1 VKHISKLHEF
11 YNSADFK
18 NYLLSLTSSYI
29 EGVKGDCYESKESKI
44 VERIVNNLKN
54 IKPITF
60 KGVTIR
66 TYSVFV
72 HGRKYPISWAYNGP
86 EVELSDVVF
95 ICQLSISG
103 KERLKK
109 MTFNSFKKDDKH
121 RFESSISKKRCRKS
135 QYSWSI
141 DMNQLYFLANM
152 PKFSFTQGTLSGK
165 VFSPLNISGHL
176 GSYSFLGR
184 DEIMNYLQAPLVRN
198 LIGTS
203 STLNANYLVPLY
215 AFTNVYACFLSDEFS
230 CNSCLL
236 LYDADRWFKP
246 PESIVFSPNIYY
258 FVRKYLML
266 LIGEVVFSDVL
277 IDDDMNTLAHNL
289 ENIAKGNFKTNDEQ
303 KKSKDFLLMDSVDC
317 INAHHKY
324 IDGEGE
330 GGFGIIFTEIS
341 IND

>member
-1 VKHISKLHEF
+1 MNHIPKLHEF

-18 NYLLSLTSSYI
+18 AYLLLLTSKYI
-29 EGVKGDCYESKESKI
+29 EGIKGDCYESKEPII
-44 VERIVNNLKN
+44 VERIVNNLKS
-54 IKPITF
+54 IEPVTF

-121 RFESSISKKRCRKS
+121 RFESSESKKRSRKS

-152 PKFSFTQGTLSGK
+152 PKFSFTQGDLSGK
-165 VFSPLNISGHL
+165 EFSPMNINGHL

-184 DEIMNYLQAPLVRN
+184 DEIANYLQAPLVRN
-198 LIGTS
+198 LIGTNN
-203 STLNANYLVPLY
+203 TLNANYLVPLY
-215 AFTNVYACFLSDEFS
+215 TFTNAYACFLSEEFS

-236 LYDADRWFKP
+236 LQDVDRWFRP
-246 PESIVFSPNIYY
+246 PKSIVFSPNTHD
-258 FVRKYLML
+258 FFRKYLML
-266 LIGEVVFSDVL
+266 MIGEAVFSEAL
-277 IDDDMNTLAHNL
+277 IDEDMNSLAQHF
-289 ENIAKGNFKTNDEQ
+289 ENIAKGRNSKQ
-303 KKSKDFLLMDSVDC
+303 KKSRRTLLMDSVD
-317 INAHHKY
+317 NLNTHHEHVCGR
-324 IDGEGE
+324 DEGV
-330 GGFGIIFTEIS
+330 GIIFTEIS
-341 IND
+341 INDY